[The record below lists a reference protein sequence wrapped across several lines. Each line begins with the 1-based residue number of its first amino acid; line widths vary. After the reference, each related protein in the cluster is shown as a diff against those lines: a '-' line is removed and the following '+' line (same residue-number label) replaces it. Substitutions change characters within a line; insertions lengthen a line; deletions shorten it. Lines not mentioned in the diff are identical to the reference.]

1 MVAQLIQLLK
11 HWLCDMQPAVAVE
24 KNWALSVDQCQT
36 QVPQFSVHLIDVL
49 SILLRCDGFTGIQK
63 AIVDQRSS
71 GLPNSD
77 HEHFWCKFGFRKCL
91 RASYQSNH

>member
-24 KNWALSVDQCQT
+24 KNWARSVDQCQT

-49 SILLRCDGFTGIQK
+49 SILLRCDGFTGIYK
-63 AIVDQRSS
+63 AAVDQTGSR
-71 GLPNSD
+71 PPDSD
-77 HEHFWCKFGFRKCL
+77 DEFCCKFDF
-91 RASYQSNH
+91 